1 MSEKINANQD
11 NDRQITLVD
20 DQGNEELFEILFT
33 FTSEDYGKSYVLLYP
48 AAVSDD
54 DDVEVQA
61 FSYDA
66 DEDGDV
72 ISSDLHEITDDDEW
86 NMVQGVLNTFFRR
99 SLKWRIIFKK
109 DWRRG
114 QSFLLNKDEQ

>member
-54 DDVEVQA
+54 
-61 FSYDA
+61 A

-72 ISSDLHEITDDDEW
+72 TSSDLHEITDDDEW
-86 NMVQGVLNTFFRR
+86 NMVQGVLNTFLSDDRL
-99 SLKWRIIFKK
+99 S
-109 DWRRG
+109 G
-114 QSFLLNKDEQ
+114 E

>member
-20 DQGNEELFEILFT
+20 EQGNEELFEILFT
-33 FTSEDYGKSYVLLYP
+33 
-48 AAVSDD
+48 VSDD

-66 DEDGDV
+66 DADGDV
-72 ISSDLHEITDDDEW
+72 TSSDLHEITDDDEW
-86 NMVQGVLNTFFRR
+86 NMVQGVLNTFLSDDRL
-99 SLKWRIIFKK
+99 S
-109 DWRRG
+109 G
-114 QSFLLNKDEQ
+114 E

>member
-20 DQGNEELFEILFT
+20 EQGNEELFEILFT

-66 DEDGDV
+66 DADGDV
-72 ISSDLHEITDDDEW
+72 TSSDDEW
-86 NMVQGVLNTFFRR
+86 NMVQGVLNTFLSDDRL
-99 SLKWRIIFKK
+99 S
-109 DWRRG
+109 G
-114 QSFLLNKDEQ
+114 E